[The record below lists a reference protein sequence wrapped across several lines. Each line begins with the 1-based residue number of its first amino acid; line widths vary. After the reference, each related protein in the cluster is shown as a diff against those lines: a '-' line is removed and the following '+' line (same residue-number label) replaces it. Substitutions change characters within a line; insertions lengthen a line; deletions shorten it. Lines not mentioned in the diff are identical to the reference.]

1 MMEAFVLDP
10 AHLDHPEHVTGAII
24 VEEVSANGRRLFHKG
39 HRITAADLPVLA
51 TLDRPIHA
59 VRLAPTDVHEDEAG
73 SRIARAIAGP
83 GIELRGP
90 RQSRVNLYAT
100 RKGLLRINT
109 AVLHQLNCL
118 PGVTIFTLYDRLAV
132 LPETMLAGVKI
143 APVAIDGAI
152 LDQAEEMAAAQPVI
166 QVKAFLPLKVGVV
179 STEGLEGRARD
190 RFQDAVT
197 RKIAWYGGSV
207 LGFSDL
213 PKDADQVAGAILGFL
228 RQGAGLI
235 LTGGGNTI
243 DPLDPALQAL
253 PRIGAEMLK
262 FGVAA
267 HPGSMLWLAYKDHV
281 PIFNLASCSM
291 YSKSTSADL
300 VLPWIMAGERLTV
313 DDLADLGH
321 GGLLERG
328 MDFRFP
334 PYDLEATSAPEAD

>member
-1 MMEAFVLDP
+1 
-10 AHLDHPEHVTGAII
+10 
-24 VEEVSANGRRLFHKG
+24 
-39 HRITAADLPVLA
+39 
-51 TLDRPIHA
+51 
-59 VRLAPTDVHEDEAG
+59 VHEDEA
-73 SRIARAIAGP
+73 ALAVAGP

-90 RQSRVNLYAT
+90 RQRSVNLFAT

-109 AVLHQLNCL
+109 TVLHQLNCL

-143 APVAIDGAI
+143 APVAIDTAI
-152 LDQAEEMAAAQPVI
+152 LEQAEAIAAPQPVI

-179 STEGLEGRARD
+179 STEGLEGCARD
-190 RFQDAVT
+190 RFQEAVT
-197 RKIAWYGGSV
+197 RKIAWYGGTV
-207 LGFSDL
+207 LGFADL
-213 PKDADQVAGAILGFL
+213 PNDTDQVAEAILGFL

-243 DPLDPALQAL
+243 DPLDAALQAL
-253 PRIGAEMLK
+253 PRIGAEMVK

-313 DDLADLGH
+313 DDLAALGH

-334 PYDLEATSAPEAD
+334 PYDIDAASGHETD